1 VVSRLALAFLLIS
14 TAYADQASDLYKE
27 ARRLEKDGD
36 DLRAY
41 AVLTRVIGIRPQEK
55 KYQLAAEK
63 VRVRAAQSLAAL
75 GQFQTAQALDPANRY
90 MPPSPEAASKPGDVL
105 SDSEIHEAERAL
117 PPPELRPTPGLHSF
131 NLKGDSKAVYEQVFR
146 AYGLEVVFDSE
157 FTPGPPIRFQIDE
170 VDFRDALH
178 ALMSVTNAFVA
189 PLHERVG
196 LVAKDTQ
203 QKRTELEPVMEQLL
217 PIPQATTVE
226 EANEVGRAVQQALD
240 IRRLSVDATRRQ
252 VLVRDTVTKVQLAR
266 ALYEELSRTRG
277 EVLLDVSLVAV
288 SRQTI
293 VNLGLV
299 PPTADVPIT
308 AGQHGNVPLG
318 GGQTLFGIELVGT
331 DFTATGSRSESR
343 LLSNFQLRT
352 ADGLPATMHIGERY
366 PVANAIFTSS
376 VITPQIQS
384 SQQNGQYIQ
393 PFPSINFEDLGL
405 SFKAT
410 AKIHDS
416 REVSLSLEA
425 EFRSLA
431 GQSSNGVPVIADR
444 KFITNIRVR
453 EGETSVISGL
463 TTGQISRTLTGLP
476 GIAQI
481 PFIGLSFG
489 KRTWDIEDENVLLTI
504 TPHLMIPPP
513 GEQGPVHALYCGSE
527 TRLVS
532 PL

>member
-1 VVSRLALAFLLIS
+1 MG
-14 TAYADQASDLYKE
+14 TAEY
-27 ARRLEKDGD
+27 
-36 DLRAY
+36 
-41 AVLTRVIGIRPQEK
+41 IG
-55 KYQLAAEK
+55 
-63 VRVRAAQSLAAL
+63 
-75 GQFQTAQALDPANRY
+75 
-90 MPPSPEAASKPGDVL
+90 
-105 SDSEIHEAERAL
+105 
-117 PPPELRPTPGLHSF
+117 
-131 NLKGDSKAVYEQVFR
+131 
-146 AYGLEVVFDSE
+146 
-157 FTPGPPIRFQIDE
+157 RF
-170 VDFRDALH
+170 A
-178 ALMSVTNAFVA
+178 
-189 PLHERVG
+189 
-196 LVAKDTQ
+196 
-203 QKRTELEPVMEQLL
+203 
-217 PIPQATTVE
+217 
-226 EANEVGRAVQQALD
+226 
-240 IRRLSVDATRRQ
+240 
-252 VLVRDTVTKVQLAR
+252 
-266 ALYEELSRTRG
+266 
-277 EVLLDVSLVAV
+277 
-288 SRQTI
+288 
-293 VNLGLV
+293 
-299 PPTADVPIT
+299 
-308 AGQHGNVPLG
+308 
-318 GGQTLFGIELVGT
+318 
-331 DFTATGSRSESR
+331 
-343 LLSNFQLRT
+343 
-352 ADGLPATMHIGERY
+352 
-366 PVANAIFTSS
+366 ANAIFTSS